1 MLIVAD
7 DSGFF
12 AESKLRA
19 VTRYEQIRNQEVNMK
34 VKKLMLL
41 VIIVV
46 VIAMAP
52 LWSQASGDSVG
63 LGISFGA
70 VFPNGSTPNI
80 TSTDWKTSLNWGF
93 YVNIPLIYTFHLTPS
108 SELYK
113 FDGQNA
119 TDMSIAFKFIVPLSR
134 FDLYAGFVPGLT
146 AVTDVTA
153 PHVGVLVGGN
163 FPLISNLDF
172 FIQGK
177 YKWLFEGGENLRVL
191 HANVGVLFNF

>member
-1 MLIVAD
+1 MSRLTLVFLSLIV
-7 DSGFF
+7 
-12 AESKLRA
+12 
-19 VTRYEQIRNQEVNMK
+19 
-34 VKKLMLL
+34 LL
-41 VIIVV
+41 CTVLTQQSH
-46 VIAMAP
+46 AT
-52 LWSQASGDSVG
+52 GDSVG
-63 LGISFGA
+63 LGISVGA
-70 VFPNGSTPNI
+70 AFPQGTTDSI
-80 TSTDWKTSLNWGF
+80 SSTDWKTSLNWGF

>member
-1 MLIVAD
+1 MSRLTLVFLSLIV
-7 DSGFF
+7 
-12 AESKLRA
+12 
-19 VTRYEQIRNQEVNMK
+19 
-34 VKKLMLL
+34 LL
-41 VIIVV
+41 CTVLPQQSH
-46 VIAMAP
+46 AT
-52 LWSQASGDSVG
+52 GDSVG
-63 LGISFGA
+63 LGISVGA
-70 VFPNGSTPNI
+70 AFPQGTTDSI
-80 TSTDWKTSLNWGF
+80 SSTDWKTSLNWGF

>member
-1 MLIVAD
+1 MKRKSLIV
-7 DSGFF
+7 
-12 AESKLRA
+12 L
-19 VTRYEQIRNQEVNMK
+19 
-34 VKKLMLL
+34 
-41 VIIVV
+41 IIAIA
-46 VIAMAP
+46 VIAVP
-52 LWSQASGDSVG
+52 LLSYAAGDSVG
-63 LGISFGA
+63 LGISAGIT
-70 VFPNGSTPNI
+70 FPQGNTDNI
-80 TSTDWKTSLNWGF
+80 PSTDWKTALNWGF

-113 FDGQNA
+113 FDDQNA

-146 AVTDVTA
+146 AVAEVTA
-153 PHVGVLVGGN
+153 LHVGILVGGN

-172 FIQGK
+172 FAHGK

>member
-1 MLIVAD
+1 
-7 DSGFF
+7 
-12 AESKLRA
+12 
-19 VTRYEQIRNQEVNMK
+19 MK
-34 VKKLMLL
+34 GKSLL
-41 VIIVV
+41 VLLVV
-46 VIAMAP
+46 TSLFVAP
-52 LWSQASGDSVG
+52 LLCYAAGDSVG
-63 LGISFGA
+63 LGISVGA
-70 VFPNGSTPNI
+70 VFPQGNTDSI
-80 TSTDWKTSLNWGF
+80 SSTDWKTSLNWGF

-163 FPLISNLDF
+163 FPLISNLDV

-177 YKWLFEGGENLRVL
+177 YKFLFEGGDNLRVL